1 MAIDWFTIVA
11 QAFNFLILM
20 WLLKYFLYQPI
31 LNAIDE
37 REKLIAAKLGDADQK
52 MVEAQKEKDEFK
64 QKLAEIDQKR
74 ADLFRQA
81 TDEAKALR
89 QRLLDEARQAAEAL
103 SAKRQLT
110 LINEE
115 RNLHQAIKSR
125 TQMEVF
131 DIARKVLADL
141 ATTVLE
147 ERLGEVFTRRLREM
161 DDQTRAGL
169 AEMVKTAAEPVLIRS
184 AFDLP
189 AEQRAAIQNALNVT
203 FSAEVRIR
211 FETEPALI
219 GGVELIAN
227 GQKVAWSIADY
238 LTSLERG
245 VETLLQEKSKPVANA
260 DAKSEKSETAAK
272 TP

>member
-1 MAIDWFTIVA
+1 
-11 QAFNFLILM
+11 
-20 WLLKYFLYQPI
+20 
-31 LNAIDE
+31 
-37 REKLIAAKLGDADQK
+37 
-52 MVEAQKEKDEFK
+52 
-64 QKLAEIDQKR
+64 
-74 ADLFRQA
+74 
-81 TDEAKALR
+81 
-89 QRLLDEARQAAEAL
+89 
-103 SAKRQLT
+103 
-110 LINEE
+110 
-115 RNLHQAIKSR
+115 
-125 TQMEVF
+125 MEVF
-131 DIARKVLADL
+131 DIARKVLTDL
-141 ATTVLE
+141 ATTSLE
-147 ERLGEVFTRRLREM
+147 ERMGEVFTRRLQEM
-161 DDQTRAGL
+161 DDKARAGL

-245 VETLLQEKSKPVANA
+245 VETLLQEKSKPVAKA